1 MIPISLRYFLTTI
14 DRGSISRAAEELNVA
29 PSAVSRMIKNLERE
43 HHTALIERRARG
55 VVPTEAGQLLAAYSR
70 RLVADAERTVSD
82 IADLRGVAQRRIAI
96 AANQAFA
103 SELLPHVVRDLQADN
118 PTLRV
123 SLDVVTTDI
132 VRKMVRDGA
141 ADLGVSFAIG
151 RPEGVAVIRA
161 LRVPVVA
168 AMAADHPLSS
178 HQRLRLV
185 DVLDYPIALMGP
197 GSTLR
202 SVIEH
207 CAEVE
212 HVQIKPTFTSNNVG
226 VLQAYCASSRAVT
239 FVGRYTVTRGTP
251 ADSLVTVPL
260 AHGAESERTAYLLA
274 MEGRDLPASVADLA
288 DRIGRRFDAAI

>member
-14 DRGSISRAAEELNVA
+14 DCGSISRAAEELSVA
-29 PSAVSRMIKNLERE
+29 PSAVSRMIKNLEKE
-43 HHTALIERRARG
+43 HHAALIERRPRG
-55 VVPTEAGQLLAAYSR
+55 VVATEAGQILAAYAR
-70 RLVADAERTVSD
+70 RLVADADRTVSD

-123 SLDVVTTDI
+123 SLDVVTTEI
-132 VRKMVRDGA
+132 VRKMVREGA

-161 LRVPVVA
+161 HRVPVVA
-168 AMAADHPLSS
+168 AMTVDHPLAN
-178 HQRLRLV
+178 HECLRLV

-212 HVQIKPTFTSNNVG
+212 QVQIKPTFTSNNVAA
-226 VLQAYCASSRAVT
+226 LQAYCAVSRAVT
-239 FVGRYTVTRGTP
+239 FVGRHTVTRDTP
-251 ADSLVTVPL
+251 SDSLVTVPL
-260 AHGAESERTAYLLA
+260 AHGAEGERTAYLLA

-288 DRIGRRFDAAI
+288 DRIGRKFDADV

>member
-1 MIPISLRYFLTTI
+1 
-14 DRGSISRAAEELNVA
+14 
-29 PSAVSRMIKNLERE
+29 MIKNLEKE
-43 HHTALIERRARG
+43 HRTSLIERRPRG
-55 VVPTEAGQLLAAYSR
+55 VVPTEAGELLAAFAR

-82 IADLRGVAQRRIAI
+82 LADLRGVAQRRIAI

-103 SELLPHVVRDLQADN
+103 FELLPHVVRDLQADY

-123 SLDVVTTDI
+123 SLDVVTADI

-161 LRVPVVA
+161 HRVPVVA
-168 AMAADHPLSS
+168 AMAADHPLSN
-178 HQRLRLV
+178 HQSLRLV

-202 SVIEH
+202 TVIEH

-212 HVQIKPTFTSNNVG
+212 QVQIKPAFTSNNVG
-226 VLQAYCASSRAVT
+226 ALQTYCASSWAVT
-239 FVGRYTVTRGTP
+239 FLGRHTLTRDAPSG
-251 ADSLVTVPL
+251 SLVTVPL
-260 AHGAESERTAYLLA
+260 AHGAEGERTAYLLT
-274 MEGRDLPASVADLA
+274 MEGRELPASVADLA
-288 DRIGRRFDAAI
+288 ERIGNRLALPSNFRNADVENF